1 MTDTALLAVLLAA
14 IAGLLAG
21 RAWAAA
27 RRRGDSRDRPPYR
40 VSPHYTQGLHYV
52 AAGQRELAIS
62 ELGKVAREDP
72 EALGVLQILG
82 NLLRE
87 TGQVEKAIQ
96 VHQGLLARA
105 DLTRA
110 ERSYAL
116 ASLGTDFR
124 MAGFLDRATRTFEEV
139 LEVDPKSIH
148 ALVGMQK
155 LHEDQRQWKEAY
167 TVQTRLSRLRKT
179 DDSLVLGHL
188 QAEMG
193 REALEAGRVE
203 AAEKAFRTALSLDRR
218 VFPAHLGLADCQA
231 GRDPRQAAAILE
243 DAVQTAPERGYLA
256 FDRLARAYADSGEP
270 SRFVSLCEQTIRHDP
285 RDWRARL
292 ALARHLGREGRHE
305 EAFGLLLRAVEANPQ
320 VLLPH
325 LEMWRT
331 LRSMGLDGE
340 VVDRYIAVAE
350 ESAFYRDPHVC
361 TACRYRA
368 DDMLWRCPH
377 CHEWNTFVEERLGP
391 GPAGGRG

>member
-1 MTDTALLAVLLAA
+1 VTDTALLAVLLAA
-14 IAGLLAG
+14 IAGLIAG

-27 RRRGDSRDRPPYR
+27 RRRGDSRERPPYR
-40 VSPHYTQGLHYV
+40 VSSHYTQGLHYV
-52 AAGQRELAIS
+52 AAGHRELAIS
-62 ELGKVAREDP
+62 ELTKVAREDP
-72 EALGVLQILG
+72 DALEVLQILG

-87 TGQVEKAIQ
+87 AGQVEKAIQ

-167 TVQTRLSRLRKT
+167 TVQTRLSRLRKAE
-179 DDSLVLGHL
+179 DSLVLGHL

-193 REALEAGRVE
+193 REALQAGRLE
-203 AAEKAFRTALSLDRR
+203 AAEKAFRTALSLDRG

-243 DAVQTAPERGYLA
+243 DAVQAAPERAYLA
-256 FDRLARAYADSGEP
+256 FDRLARAYADCGEP
-270 SRFVSLCEQTIRHDP
+270 SRFVSLCERTIRQDP

-331 LRSMGLDGE
+331 LRALGLNGDA
-340 VVDRYIAVAE
+340 VDRYIATAE
-350 ESAFYRDPHVC
+350 ESAFYRDPHIC

-391 GPAGGRG
+391 TSAAKS

>member
-1 MTDTALLAVLLAA
+1 VTDTALLAVLLAA

-27 RRRGDSRDRPPYR
+27 RRRGDPKDRPPYR

-62 ELGKVAREDP
+62 ELAKVAREDP
-72 EALGVLQILG
+72 EALEILQILG

-87 TGQVEKAIQ
+87 AGQVEKAIQ
-96 VHQGLLARA
+96 VHQGLLART

-110 ERSYAL
+110 ERAYAL
-116 ASLGTDFR
+116 ASLGADFR
-124 MAGFLDRATRTFEEV
+124 KAGFLDRATRTFEEV
-139 LEVDPKSIH
+139 LEVDPKNIH

-179 DDSLVLGHL
+179 EDSLVLGHL

-193 REALEAGRVE
+193 REALQAGRIE
-203 AAEKAFRTALSLDRR
+203 IAEKAFRTALSLDRR

-231 GRDPRQAAAILE
+231 AGDPRQAAAILE
-243 DAVQTAPERGYLA
+243 DAVQIAPERAYLA

-270 SRFVSLCEQTIRHDP
+270 SRFVSLCERTIRQDP

-331 LRSMGLDGE
+331 LRAMGLDGD

-391 GPAGGRG
+391 TAGAKA

>member
-1 MTDTALLAVLLAA
+1 VTDTALLAVLLAA

-72 EALGVLQILG
+72 EALEVLQILG

-193 REALEAGRVE
+193 REALEAGRME

-243 DAVQTAPERGYLA
+243 DAVQTAPERAYLA

-270 SRFVSLCEQTIRHDP
+270 SRFVSLCEQTIRRDP

-331 LRSMGLDGE
+331 LRAMGLDGE

-391 GPAGGRG
+391 TAGAKS

>member
-72 EALGVLQILG
+72 EALEVLQILG

-193 REALEAGRVE
+193 REALEAGRME

-243 DAVQTAPERGYLA
+243 DAVQTAPERAYLA

-270 SRFVSLCEQTIRHDP
+270 SRFVSLCEQTIRRDP

-331 LRSMGLDGE
+331 LRAMGLDGE

-391 GPAGGRG
+391 TAGAKS